1 MTAGQEENVINHA
14 GAGADTEEQ
23 EIDYWTS
30 EKGYTL
36 EDTETG
42 EIKHISWGEAGADYD
57 EEYDSNDWY
66 YALPTDSDGEE
77 ELVELEYIDGYF
89 YLEGERVDI
98 DEDDIVWK
106 DEVETYYEEEP
117 VDEHEVEEVPLEDG
131 EEVEAVHLASVPQPP

>member
-1 MTAGQEENVINHA
+1 MTAGEEENVIEHA

-30 EKGYTL
+30 DKGYTL

-42 EIKHISWGEAGADYD
+42 EVKHITWEDEYD
-57 EEYDSNDWY
+57 ENEGFDSNDWY
-66 YALPTDSDGEE
+66 YALPTDSDAEE

-89 YLEGERVDI
+89 YLDGTRIDI

-106 DEVETYYEEEP
+106 DEVETYYEEVP
-117 VDEHEVEEVPLEDG
+117 MDEHEVEEVPLEDE
-131 EEVEAVHLASVPQPP
+131 EEVAAVHLASVPQPP

>member
-1 MTAGQEENVINHA
+1 MTAGEEENVIEHA

-30 EKGYTL
+30 DKGYTL

-42 EIKHISWGEAGADYD
+42 EVKHITWEDEYD
-57 EEYDSNDWY
+57 ENEGFDSNDWY
-66 YALPTDSDGEE
+66 YALPTDSDAEE

-89 YLEGERVDI
+89 YLDGTRIDI

-106 DEVETYYEEEP
+106 DEAETYYEEVP
-117 VDEHEVEEVPLEDG
+117 MDEHEVEEVPLEDE